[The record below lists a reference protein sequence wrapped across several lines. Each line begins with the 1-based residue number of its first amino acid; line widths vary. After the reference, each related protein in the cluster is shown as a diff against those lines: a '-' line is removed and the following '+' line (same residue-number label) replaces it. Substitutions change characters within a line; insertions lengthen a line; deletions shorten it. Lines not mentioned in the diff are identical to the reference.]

1 VTTLFTQSIKTIAVL
16 ADLERRGCR
25 VISAAVIPSPSVHIT
40 PPPVGAIPSYGHLQ
54 RQPGAVDH
62 PVECSAIIRGVR
74 VSWMA
79 GGVRHV

>member
-1 VTTLFTQSIKTIAVL
+1 MNNLFAQSIKTVSVL

-25 VISAAVIPSPSVHIT
+25 VLSAAVVPSPSVHIT

-54 RQPGAVDH
+54 RHPGAVDH
-62 PVECSAIIRGVR
+62 PVECTAIIRGVR
-74 VSWMA
+74 VIWMA

>member
-1 VTTLFTQSIKTIAVL
+1 MNIFAQSIKTIAVL

-25 VISAAVIPSPSVHIT
+25 VISAAVLPSPAIHIT
-40 PPPVGAIPSYGHLQ
+40 LPPVGAIPSYGHLQ

-62 PVECSAIIRGVR
+62 PVECTSIIRGVR
-74 VSWMA
+74 ITWVA